1 MNGLPPNCGAVLEWG
16 IRGSLL
22 SYMERDPAFE
32 IETTGGATFSLKDGV
47 HMDGRVDAE
56 GVLFLDGSVV
66 LRAHAGALIVPLI
79 GVQVNREALTIDDPG
94 EDRDELAAKPG
105 RLALVKLEEVAGADD
120 GTLVYGTR
128 LAAEA
133 DALFMFNYIPDTPFD
148 PLRIRLSVR

>member
-1 MNGLPPNCGAVLEWG
+1 MSGLPPNCDAVLEWG

-22 SYMERDPAFE
+22 SYMERDRAFE
-32 IETTGGATFSLKDGV
+32 IETTGGATFSLADGV
-47 HMDGRVDAE
+47 HMNGSVDAD

-79 GVQVNREALTIDDPG
+79 GVQVTGDALTIDDPG
-94 EDRDELAAKPG
+94 EDRVELATNPG
-105 RLALVKLEEVAGADD
+105 RLALVRLGEVAGAQE
-120 GTLVYGTR
+120 GTLVYATR

>member
-1 MNGLPPNCGAVLEWG
+1 MLEWG

-22 SYMERDPAFE
+22 SYMQRDPAFE
-32 IETTGGATFSLKDGV
+32 IETTGGAAFSLADGV
-47 HMDGRVDAE
+47 QMNGSVDAD

-79 GVQVNREALTIDDPG
+79 GVQVSGEALTIDDPG
-94 EDRDELAAKPG
+94 EDRVELAANPG
-105 RLALVKLEEVAGADD
+105 RLALVRLVEGPGAQD
-120 GTLVYGTR
+120 GTLIYTTR

-133 DALFMFNYIPDTPFD
+133 DALFMFNYIPDSPFD